1 LKLKPCPEF
10 GQAILPYYENKFE
23 SGFII
28 LQPFTKYRN
37 QDRKLFEDEEWPKSS
52 NIIKLLQ
59 PLSWQYIINEF
70 SFKSIEE
77 LDYALLSW
85 IHAIFSKDEK
95 LAQKIELIRSEN
107 IFEPS
112 NGVFDEF
119 LFQIFIEILSEE
131 GYKSV
136 RIADEFFDTVQELTI
151 KNAKNQD
158 DFLFPRNIYSPD
170 EKILFTVHWDSFF
183 VIFLGSKELIEKYT
197 TKHKLEGFWC
207 NQETDVFWS
216 KQIAN
221 QIL

>member
-1 LKLKPCPEF
+1 LNLKPCPEF

-28 LQPFTKYRN
+28 LQPFTKYREE
-37 QDRKLFEDEEWPKSS
+37 DRNVFENEEWPKSS

-59 PLSWQYIINEF
+59 PISWQFIIDEF

-85 IHAIFSKDEK
+85 IHAIFKKDEK
-95 LAQKIELIRSEN
+95 LAQKIDLIRNEN
-107 IFEPS
+107 IFEPG

-119 LFQIFIEILSEE
+119 LYQTFIEILSEE

-136 RIADEFFDTVQELTI
+136 IIADEFFDIVKEIRIEDARKQE
-151 KNAKNQD
+151 
-158 DFLFPRNIYSPD
+158 DFQYSRNIISPD
-170 EKILFTVHWDSFF
+170 SKILFTIHWDSFF
-183 VIFLGSKELIEKYT
+183 VILLGKKELVNYYIE
-197 TKHKLEGFWC
+197 KHKLEGFWC
-207 NQETDVFWS
+207 SQDTDVFWS

-221 QIL
+221 TLL